1 MAVTPFHFGASERT
15 MFGVY
20 HHPEQ
25 RAPRAPAVLLCN
37 PFGEEAI
44 RSFRI
49 FRVLAERLARAGSPV
64 LRFDYFGTGDSS
76 GECSEFSVAG
86 MREDILTA
94 HDELL
99 DLSAKQRCVWV
110 GLGLGASAAYLA
122 ALEVRPTLAGLVMW
136 DPTISGADYLDVL
149 LQSHVKM
156 RAQFLEQSVEK
167 VKARDFAN
175 LSELCEALGFVLCP
189 ELKAEIRAID
199 LMASSV
205 PTARKMS
212 IMGAGRE
219 AQERLAR
226 RIGDAG
232 RSIHL
237 YKEEDANSWNSD
249 EALNSYVV
257 PVKTLDQIVASIG
270 GEQ

>member
-25 RAPRAPAVLLCN
+25 RTPRAPAVLLCN

-64 LRFDYFGTGDSS
+64 LRFDYFGTGDSA

-94 HDELL
+94 HDELI
-99 DLSAKQRCVWV
+99 DLSAKQRCVWA

-122 ALEVRPTLAGLVMW
+122 ALEVRPALAGLVMW
-136 DPTISGADYLDVL
+136 DPAISGTDYLDML
-149 LQSHVKM
+149 LRSHVKM
-156 RAQFLEQSVEK
+156 RAQFLEQDVAK
-167 VKARDFAN
+167 VQARDFAN
-175 LSELCEALGFVLCP
+175 PSQLGEALGFTLSP
-189 ELKAEIRAID
+189 ELKTEISAID
-199 LMASSV
+199 LLTASI
-205 PTARKMS
+205 PTARKLS
-212 IMGAGRE
+212 IVGAGRDV
-219 AQERLAR
+219 QEDLAC

-232 RSIHL
+232 RSIDLH
-237 YKEEDANSWNSD
+237 KEEDANSWNSD
-249 EALNSYVV
+249 EALNAYMV
-257 PVKTLDQIVASIG
+257 PVKTLDKIVASIG